1 MINKIKLLTAMAI
14 FALLSSCG
22 GGGEDT
28 SNQPFACSGVIFPSS
43 GGSVIPVAGWC
54 TPAVTSTVNTPQNSL
69 SNCCIAYRKSDDGFS
84 NVQYSVQ
91 IGKSDLF
98 GKVCTQARAYFA
110 CQ

>member
-1 MINKIKLLTAMAI
+1 MNNKIKLLIAMAI

-22 GGGEDT
+22 GGGDDN
-28 SNQPFACSGVIFPSS
+28 SNQPFACSGVILPSS

-54 TPAVTSTVNTPQNSL
+54 TPAVTSTVSTPQNSL
-69 SNCCIAYRKSDDGFS
+69 SNCCIAYRYSDDRFS
-84 NVQYSVQ
+84 TVQYSVQ
-91 IGKSDLF
+91 IGKSDLS